1 MSRVKENNEMLAEL
15 NEIPGIALRDEKISI
30 PCIVGLL
37 ADISTSLA
45 VIADSLHDTSGDEA
59 KEDQG
64 ESEGGEF

>member
-1 MSRVKENNEMLAEL
+1 MSRVEENNKMLDEL
-15 NEIPGIALRDEKISI
+15 NKIPGIALRDEKISI

-45 VIADSLHDTSGDEA
+45 VIADSLRDTSGDGAE
-59 KEDQG
+59 EDQG

>member
-1 MSRVKENNEMLAEL
+1 MSRVKENNELLAEL
-15 NEIPGIALRDEKISI
+15 DKIPGVVLRDEKNSI

-45 VIADSLHDTSGDEA
+45 VIADSLHDTPDDEA
-59 KEDQG
+59 EEDQG